1 MVRLD
6 GHTLDHTHVLE
17 TFIFTKLLDDSI
29 SQILVLEGVQIE
41 YVFSFHCTILVLCVK
56 MR

>member
-1 MVRLD
+1 MRLD

-41 YVFSFHCTILVLCVK
+41 YVFSFHCTTFLVLCVK